1 MVDRTIVYDY
11 ISRVEGQ
18 GSLEVTI
25 SNGSVVDAKLKIF
38 EAPRFFEAF
47 LKGRKALELPEI
59 TSRICGICPIA
70 HVITA
75 AKAVE
80 NALDMKLD
88 ERTVALRKALALS
101 GIMQSHA
108 LHIYFLAA
116 PDFLGYPSAI
126 AASKDLIDVVRRGFR
141 LKRIANMVSE
151 YIGGRAVHPV
161 TLTVGGF
168 TRSPPAEKLD
178 EILKALDSALQDAFE
193 TVNLVSGFKYP
204 EFESNHV
211 NIALSDGNG
220 YAVTEGIAK
229 TSSGECFNSND
240 YRKHVSE
247 EQVPYS
253 NTKRS
258 MFKGNTSF
266 EVGPVARFNINYDSL
281 CNRAKEAA
289 EKAGVKP
296 PVKNP
301 FKSTIVRAVEIIQAI
316 EEMRS
321 ILKEGVQ
328 VPPPQK
334 PRLRQA
340 SGAALTEA
348 PRGLL
353 YHSYVLDRDGNVSR
367 ADIVTP
373 TAHNSWR
380 VERDVFELVPSV
392 INLDDESL
400 KSLLGML
407 VRAYDPCISCSVHAF
422 TVKINRLDHRV

>member
-18 GSLEVTI
+18 GSLEVKI
-25 SNGSVVDAKLKIF
+25 SDGKAIDAKLKIF

-47 LKGRKALELPEI
+47 LNGRKALELPEL

-80 NALDMKLD
+80 NALEVSLD
-88 ERTVALRKALALS
+88 ERTIALRKALALS

-126 AASKDLIDVVRRGFR
+126 AASRNLMDVVRRGFR
-141 LKRIANMVSE
+141 LKKIANMVSE

-168 TRSPPAEKLD
+168 SRPPPAERLD
-178 EILKALDSALQDAFE
+178 EVVKALDSAIEDAFE
-193 TVNLVSGFKYP
+193 TVKLVSGFRYP
-204 EFESNHV
+204 EFEPNHINV
-211 NIALSDGNG
+211 ALSSNDG
-220 YAVTEGIAK
+220 YAITEGVAK
-229 TSSGECFNSND
+229 TSSGEHFD
-240 YRKHVSE
+240 AREYRKHVSE

-258 MFKGNTSF
+258 MLRKNSSF
-266 EVGPVARFNINYDSL
+266 EVGPVARFNLNYESL
-281 CNRAKEAA
+281 CDRAKEAA
-289 EKAGVKP
+289 EAAGLKP
-296 PVKNP
+296 PVRNP
-301 FKSTIVRAVEIIQAI
+301 FKSTVIRAVEIVQAV

-321 ILKEGVQ
+321 ILKEGVN
-328 VPPPQK
+328 VPPPKK
-334 PRLRQA
+334 PRFRQ
-340 SGAALTEA
+340 STGAALTEA

-353 YHSYVLDRDGNVSR
+353 YHSYTLNREGNVLS

-380 VERDVFELVPSV
+380 VEEDVFDLVPSV
-392 INLDDESL
+392 TSMDDEAL
-400 KSLLGML
+400 KNLLGML
-407 VRAYDPCISCSVHAF
+407 VRAYDPCISCSVHTF
-422 TVKINRLDHRV
+422 TIRLTRK

>member
-1 MVDRTIVYDY
+1 MVDRKVMYNY

-25 SNGSVVDAKLKIF
+25 SNGEVKDVKLEIF

-47 LKGRKALELPEI
+47 LRGRKAFELPEL

-70 HVITA
+70 HAITA

-80 NALDMKLD
+80 NAFEISLD
-88 ERTVALRKALALS
+88 ERTIALRKALALS

-116 PDFLGYPSAI
+116 PDFLGYSSAI
-126 AASKDLIDVVRRGFR
+126 AASRDLLDVVKRGFR

-151 YIGGRAVHPV
+151 YIGGRVVHPI

-168 TRSPPAEKLD
+168 TRNPPAERLD
-178 EILKALDSALQDAFE
+178 DIIKALDSSLQDAFE

-204 EFESNHV
+204 EFESDHV
-211 NIALSDGNG
+211 NIALSNKGE
-220 YAVTEGIAK
+220 YAITEGAAK
-229 TSSGECFNSND
+229 TSSGEYFDSRD
-240 YRKHVSE
+240 YRKYVSE

-258 MFKGNTSF
+258 IFNGGHPF
-266 EVGPVARFNINYDSL
+266 EVGPVARFNLNYDSL

-289 EKAGVKP
+289 EKSGIRP

-301 FKSTIVRAVEIIQAI
+301 FKSTIVRAIEIVQAI

-321 ILKEGVQ
+321 ILKEGVN
-328 VPPPQK
+328 VPPSRRPK
-334 PRLRQA
+334 LRQ
-340 SGAALTEA
+340 GIGVALTEA

-353 YHSYVLDRDGNVSR
+353 YHSYVLDRDGNVSK

-380 VERDVFELVPSV
+380 IERDIVELVPSAAH
-392 INLDDESL
+392 LDDNSL
-400 KSLLGML
+400 RSLLGML

-422 TVKINRLDHRV
+422 KIRLVRK

>member
-11 ISRVEGQ
+11 ISRVEGE
-18 GSLEVTI
+18 GSLEVTVSGGEVI
-25 SNGSVVDAKLKIF
+25 DAKLKIF

-47 LKGRKALELPEI
+47 LRGRKALELPEL

-80 NALDMKLD
+80 NALEVSLD
-88 ERTVALRKALALS
+88 ENTVALRRALALS

-108 LHIYFLAA
+108 LHVYFLAA

-126 AASKDLIDVVRRGFR
+126 AASKDLSDVVRRGFR
-141 LKRIANMVSE
+141 LKRVANMVSE

-168 TRSPPAEKLD
+168 IKPPPAEGLEKVVN
-178 EILKALDSALQDAFE
+178 ALENALEDALE
-193 TVNLVSGFKYP
+193 TVKLVSGFNYP
-204 EFESNHV
+204 EFEPNHV
-211 NIALSDGNG
+211 NVALSSGDG
-220 YAVTEGIAK
+220 YAVTEGFAK
-229 TSSGECFNSND
+229 TSSGEYFESRD
-240 YRKHVSE
+240 YRRYVSE

-258 MFKGNTSF
+258 MFKNNSAF
-266 EVGPVARFNINYDSL
+266 EVGPVSRFNLNYESL

-289 EKAGVKP
+289 EKAGLKP
-296 PVKNP
+296 PVRNP
-301 FKSTIVRAVEIIQAI
+301 FKSTVVRAVEIVQAI
-316 EEMRS
+316 EEMRN
-321 ILKEGVQ
+321 ILRKGVS
-328 VPPPQK
+328 VPPPRK
-334 PRLRQA
+334 TRFRQS
-340 SGAALTEA
+340 SGSALTEA

-353 YHSYVLDRDGNVSR
+353 YHSYSIDRDGNVLN

-373 TAHNSWR
+373 TAQNSWR
-380 VERDVFELVPSV
+380 IERDVFELVPSV
-392 INLDDESL
+392 AHLDDDSL
-400 KSLLGML
+400 RRLLGML

-422 TVKINRLDHRV
+422 TVKLNKT

>member
-1 MVDRTIVYDY
+1 MADRTIVYDY

-25 SNGSVVDAKLKIF
+25 SNGRVADAKLEIF

-47 LKGRKALELPEI
+47 LRGRRALELPEL

-80 NALDMKLD
+80 NALEISLD
-88 ERTVALRKALALS
+88 DRTIALRKALALS

-126 AASKDLIDVVRRGFR
+126 AASRDLLDVVRRGFR

-168 TRSPPAEKLD
+168 VKSPPSEKAG
-178 EILKALDSALQDAFE
+178 EIIKALDSALKDALE
-193 TVNLVSGFKYP
+193 TVALVSGFKYP
-204 EFESNHV
+204 EFEPDHV
-211 NIALSDGNG
+211 NIALSNKNE
-220 YAVTEGIAK
+220 YAITEGVAK
-229 TSSGECFNSND
+229 TSSGEYFNGND
-240 YRKHVSE
+240 YRKYVKE

-258 MFKGNTSF
+258 MFNGGAPF
-266 EVGPVARFNINYDSL
+266 EVGPVARFNLNYDSL
-281 CNRAKEAA
+281 CEGAKEAA

-301 FKSTIVRAVEIIQAI
+301 FKSTIVRAIEIVQAI
-316 EEMRS
+316 EEMRN
-321 ILKEGVQ
+321 ILKEGVS
-328 VPPPQK
+328 VPPPRK
-334 PRLRQA
+334 PRVRQGF
-340 SGAALTEA
+340 GAALTEA

-353 YHSYVLDRDGNVSR
+353 YHSYVLDREGNVSS

-380 VERDVFELVPSV
+380 IERDVFELVPS
-392 INLDDESL
+392 ITHLDDEAL
-400 KSLLGML
+400 KRVLGML

-422 TVKINRLDHRV
+422 TVKLNRK

>member
-18 GSLEVTI
+18 GSLEVTV
-25 SNGSVVDAKLKIF
+25 SNGKVKDARLEIF

-47 LKGRKALELPEI
+47 LKGRKALELPEL

-70 HVITA
+70 HAITA

-80 NALDMKLD
+80 NALEISLD
-88 ERTVALRKALALS
+88 ERTIALRKALALS
-101 GIMQSHA
+101 GMMQSHA

-126 AASKDLIDVVRRGFR
+126 AASKSLLDVVSRGFR

-168 TRSPPAEKLD
+168 TRSPPGEKLD
-178 EILKALDSALQDAFE
+178 GIVKALDSAIPDALE

-204 EFESNHV
+204 EFEPDHV
-211 NIALSDGNG
+211 NIALSDNDG
-220 YAVTEGIAK
+220 YAITEGSAR
-229 TSSGECFNSND
+229 TNSGEYFNGND
-240 YRKHVSE
+240 YRKYVSE

-258 MFKGNTSF
+258 MFKGNTPF
-266 EVGPVARFNINYDSL
+266 EVGPIARFNINYDSL
-281 CNRAKEAA
+281 CDRAKEAA
-289 EKAGVKP
+289 EKVGLKP

-301 FKSTIVRAVEIIQAI
+301 FKSTIVRAIEIIQAI
-316 EEMRS
+316 EEMRN
-321 ILKEGVQ
+321 ILKDGVK
-328 VPPPQK
+328 VPPPRK
-334 PRLRQA
+334 IKLRQGI
-340 SGAALTEA
+340 GAALTEA

-353 YHSYVLDRDGNVSR
+353 YHSYVIDRDGNVSK

-380 VERDVFELVPSV
+380 IERDVFEIVPSV
-392 INLDDESL
+392 VDLDDNSL
-400 KSLLGML
+400 RGLLGML

-422 TVKINRLDHRV
+422 TVRLIRK

>member
-25 SNGSVVDAKLKIF
+25 SNGEVKDAKLQIF

-47 LKGRKALELPEI
+47 LRGRRALELPEL

-70 HVITA
+70 HAITA

-80 NALDMKLD
+80 NALEISLD

-101 GIMQSHA
+101 GMMQSHA

-116 PDFLGYPSAI
+116 PDYLGYPSAI
-126 AASKDLIDVVRRGFR
+126 AASKDLLDVVKRGFR

-151 YIGGRAVHPV
+151 YIGGRVVHPV

-178 EILKALDSALQDAFE
+178 EIIKALDSSLQDAFE
-193 TVNLVSGFKYP
+193 TISLVSNFKYP
-204 EFESNHV
+204 EFESDHI
-211 NIALSDGNG
+211 NIALSNKGE
-220 YAVTEGIAK
+220 YAVTEGVAK
-229 TSSGECFNSND
+229 TSSGEYFDGRD
-240 YRKHVSE
+240 YRKYVNE

-258 MFKGNTSF
+258 IFRGGSSF
-266 EVGPVARFNINYDSL
+266 EVGPVARFNLNYDFL
-281 CNRAKEAA
+281 CDTAKEAA
-289 EKAGVKP
+289 EKSGVRP
-296 PVKNP
+296 PLKNP
-301 FKSTIVRAVEIIQAI
+301 FKSTIIRAIEIIQAI
-316 EEMRS
+316 EEMKS
-321 ILKEGVQ
+321 ILKEGVN

-334 PRLRQA
+334 PKLRQGM
-340 SGAALTEA
+340 GAALTEA

-353 YHSYVLDRDGNVSR
+353 YHSYILDKEGRVSK

-380 VERDVFELVPSV
+380 IERDVYELVPS
-392 INLDDESL
+392 IAHLDDNSL
-400 KSLLGML
+400 RSLLGML
-407 VRAYDPCISCSVHAF
+407 VRSYDPCISCSVHAF
-422 TVKINRLDHRV
+422 TVRLIRE

>member
-1 MVDRTIVYDY
+1 
-11 ISRVEGQ
+11 
-18 GSLEVTI
+18 
-25 SNGSVVDAKLKIF
+25 F

-47 LKGRKALELPEI
+47 LNGRKALELPEL

-80 NALDMKLD
+80 NALEVSLD
-88 ERTVALRKALALS
+88 ERTIALRKALALS

-126 AASKDLIDVVRRGFR
+126 AASRNLMDVVRRGFR
-141 LKRIANMVSE
+141 LKKIANMVSE

-168 TRSPPAEKLD
+168 SRPPPAERLD
-178 EILKALDSALQDAFE
+178 EVVKALDSAIEDAFE
-193 TVNLVSGFKYP
+193 TVKLVSGFRYP
-204 EFESNHV
+204 EFEPNHINV
-211 NIALSDGNG
+211 ALSSNDG
-220 YAVTEGIAK
+220 YAITEGVAK
-229 TSSGECFNSND
+229 TSSGEHFD
-240 YRKHVSE
+240 AREYRKHVSE

-258 MFKGNTSF
+258 MLRKNSSF
-266 EVGPVARFNINYDSL
+266 EVGPVARFNLNYESL
-281 CNRAKEAA
+281 CDRAKEAA
-289 EKAGVKP
+289 EAAGLKP
-296 PVKNP
+296 PVRNP
-301 FKSTIVRAVEIIQAI
+301 FKSTVIRAVEIVQAV

-321 ILKEGVQ
+321 ILKEGVN
-328 VPPPQK
+328 VPPPKK
-334 PRLRQA
+334 PRFRQ
-340 SGAALTEA
+340 STGAALTEA

-353 YHSYVLDRDGNVSR
+353 YHSYTLNREGNVLS

-380 VERDVFELVPSV
+380 VEEDVFDLVPSV
-392 INLDDESL
+392 TSMDDEAL
-400 KSLLGML
+400 KNLLGML
-407 VRAYDPCISCSVHAF
+407 VRAYDPCISCSVHTF
-422 TVKINRLDHRV
+422 TIRLTRK

>member
-11 ISRVEGQ
+11 ISRVEGE
-18 GSLEVTI
+18 GSLEVKI
-25 SNGSVVDAKLKIF
+25 SDDKVVDAKLEIF

-47 LKGRKALELPEI
+47 LKGRKALELPEL

-80 NALDMKLD
+80 NALEISLD
-88 ERTVALRKALALS
+88 ERTIALRKALALS

-108 LHIYFLAA
+108 LHVYFLAA

-126 AASKDLIDVVRRGFR
+126 AASKDLMDVVRRGFR

-168 TRSPPAEKLD
+168 SRPPPVERLD
-178 EILKALDSALQDAFE
+178 EVVKALDSALEDAFE
-193 TVNLVSGFKYP
+193 TVKLVSGFKYP
-204 EFESNHV
+204 EFEPNHINV
-211 NIALSDGNG
+211 ALSSNDG
-220 YAVTEGIAK
+220 YAITEGFAK
-229 TSSGECFNSND
+229 TSMGESFD
-240 YRKHVSE
+240 GREYRKHVSE

-258 MFKGNTSF
+258 KLANSSSF
-266 EVGPVARFNINYDSL
+266 EVGPVARFNLNYESL
-281 CNRAKEAA
+281 CDSAKEAA
-289 EKAGVKP
+289 EKAGLKP
-296 PVKNP
+296 PVRNP
-301 FKSTIVRAVEIIQAI
+301 FKSAIARAVEIVQAV

-321 ILKEGVQ
+321 ILKEGVN
-328 VPPPQK
+328 VPPPRK
-334 PRLRQA
+334 PRLRQ
-340 SGAALTEA
+340 STGAALTEA

-353 YHSYVLDRDGNVSR
+353 YHSYTLDREGKVLN

-380 VERDVFELVPSV
+380 VEEDVFDLVPSV
-392 INLDDESL
+392 VDMDDDAL
-400 KSLLGML
+400 KNLLGML

-422 TVKINRLDHRV
+422 TVKLTRK